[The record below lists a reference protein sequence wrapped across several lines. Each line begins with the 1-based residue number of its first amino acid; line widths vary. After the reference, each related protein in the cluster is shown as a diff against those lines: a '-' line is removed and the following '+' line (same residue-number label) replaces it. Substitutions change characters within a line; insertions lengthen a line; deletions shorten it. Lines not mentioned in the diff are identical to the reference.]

1 MFIFTLTKIAI
12 CYKILISVIFERIV
26 VTMGLT
32 LTEKILKAH
41 LVDGEFVKGQ
51 EIGIRIDQTLTQD
64 ATGTMAYLEYE
75 AMGVPRVRTEKS
87 VAYIDHNTLQS
98 GFENA
103 DDHRFIGSVCKKHGI
118 YFSRPGNGICHQVH
132 LERFGIPGKTL
143 IGSDSHTPTGGGIGM
158 IAIGAGGLDVAVA
171 MGGGAYYITYPKIV
185 KVNLTGKLSPWVSAK
200 DVILEVLRR
209 MSVKGG
215 VGKVIEYCGEGVK
228 TLTVPERATIT
239 NMGAELGAT
248 TSIFPSDETTL
259 AFLKAQDR
267 ADVWSELK
275 ADDDAVYD
283 EQIDIDLSQLIPLAA
298 CPHSPDNVKS
308 VNEIGKLKIDQVCI
322 GSCTNSS
329 YVDMMKVAHI
339 LKGKTVDPSVSLAI
353 APGSKQV
360 LNMIA
365 ENGALADMIAAG
377 ARILESAC
385 GPCIGMGQSPN
396 SKGVSLRTFNRN
408 FEGRSGTKDGQIY
421 LVSPEMAA
429 VSALTGYLT
438 DPRTLGDMPEF
449 KLPEHFKI
457 NDNMVVPPAD
467 EADMDSVEVLRGP
480 NIKPFPQT
488 SPLDDSI
495 DCQVSLKVGDN
506 ITTDHIMPAGAKIL
520 PLRSNIPAISQHC
533 FTVCDEDF
541 PRRAK
546 NMGKSIIVG
555 GSNYGQGSSREHAA
569 LAPLYLGIKAVL
581 VKSFARIHRAN
592 LINAGILP
600 LTFVNEAD
608 YDKINQG
615 DEIVL
620 ADVRADVEADMSKL
634 TVVNK
639 TTGVEIPVLCELTGR
654 TKDIILAGG
663 LLDYP
668 REQLSK

>member
-1 MFIFTLTKIAI
+1 
-12 CYKILISVIFERIV
+12 
-26 VTMGLT
+26 MGLT

-75 AMGVPRVRTEKS
+75 AMGVPRVKTEKS

-200 DVILEVLRR
+200 DVILQVLRI

-228 TLTVPERATIT
+228 TLSVPERATIT

-248 TSIFPSDETTL
+248 TSIFPSDEITL
-259 AFLKAQDR
+259 SFLKAQDR
-267 ADVWSELK
+267 AEVWQELK
-275 ADDDAVYD
+275 ADEDAEYD
-283 EQIDIDLSQLIPLAA
+283 EVIDIDLSKLVPQAA
-298 CPHSPDNVKS
+298 CPHSPDNVKTCD
-308 VNEIGKLKIDQVCI
+308 EIGKLKIDQVCI

-365 ENGALADMIAAG
+365 QNGALADMIDAG

-385 GPCIGMGQSPN
+385 GPCIGMGQAPN

-408 FEGRSGTKDGQIY
+408 FLGRSGTKDGQIY
-421 LVSPEMAA
+421 LVSPETAA
-429 VSALTGYLT
+429 ASALTGYLT
-438 DPRTLGDMPEF
+438 DPRTLGEMPQISVPDQF
-449 KLPEHFKI
+449 MI
-457 NDNMVVPPAD
+457 NDNMVVDPAPV
-467 EADMDSVEVLRGP
+467 EEMDSVEVLRGP
-480 NIKPFPQT
+480 NIKPYPET
-488 SPLDDSI
+488 APLVEDI
-495 DCQVSLKVGDN
+495 ECQVSLKVGDN

-533 FTVCDEDF
+533 FTVCDEEF

-546 NMGKSIIVG
+546 NMGVSIIVG
-555 GSNYGQGSSREHAA
+555 GTNYGQGSSREHAA

-608 YDKINQG
+608 YDKIDQG
-615 DEIVL
+615 DDI
-620 ADVRADVEADMSKL
+620 AIKNVRADVLADKTEL

-639 TTGVEIPVLCELTGR
+639 TKGCKIPVLCELTGR
-654 TKDIILAGG
+654 TKEIMLAGG
-663 LLDYP
+663 LLDYT
-668 REQLSK
+668 RENLK

>member
-1 MFIFTLTKIAI
+1 MTVGKEIA
-12 CYKILISVIFERIV
+12 
-26 VTMGLT
+26 
-32 LTEKILKAH
+32 LK
-41 LVDGEFVKGQ
+41 
-51 EIGIRIDQTLTQD
+51 IDQTLTQD
-64 ATGTMAYLEYE
+64 ATGTMAYLEFE
-75 AMGVPRVRTEKS
+75 AMGVPRVKTERS

-103 DDHRFIGSVCKKHGI
+103 DDHRFIGSVAKKHGI

-171 MGGGAYYITYPKIV
+171 MGGGAYYITYPQIV
-185 KVNLTGKLSPWVSAK
+185 KVELKGKLSPWVAAK

-209 MSVKGG
+209 LSVKGG

-228 TLTVPERATIT
+228 TLSVPERATIT

-248 TSIFPSDETTL
+248 TSIFPSDEITKE
-259 AFLKAQDR
+259 FLRAQKR
-267 ADVWSELK
+267 EDVWTELS
-275 ADDDAVYD
+275 ADPDAAYD
-283 EQIDIDLSQLIPLAA
+283 EVIEIDLSSLVPLAA
-298 CPHSPDNVKS
+298 CPHSPDNIKCAEELS
-308 VNEIGKLKIDQVCI
+308 GMKIDQVCI

-329 YVDMMKVAHI
+329 LLDMLKVAHI
-339 LKGKTVDPSVSLAI
+339 LKGKTVHPDVSLSI

-360 LNMIA
+360 LTMLA
-365 ENGALADMIAAG
+365 ENGALADLIAAG

-421 LVSPEMAA
+421 LVSPETAA
-429 VSALTGYLT
+429 VSALTGVFT
-438 DPRTLGDMPEF
+438 DPRTIGEMPEF
-449 KLPEHFKI
+449 KLPETFLI
-457 NDNMVVPPAD
+457 NDNMVELPAD
-467 EADMDSVEVLRGP
+467 EKDMDKVEILRGP
-480 NIKPFPQT
+480 NIKPFPET
-488 SPLDDSI
+488 APLVDSI
-495 DCQVSLKVGDN
+495 DCACSLKVGDN

-533 FTVCDEDF
+533 FTVCDENF
-541 PRRAK
+541 PSRAK
-546 NMGKSIIVG
+546 TLGQSIIVG

-569 LAPLYLGIKAVL
+569 LAPLYLGVKAVL

-600 LTFVNEAD
+600 LTFKNEAD
-608 YDKINQG
+608 YDLVSQG
-615 DEIVL
+615 DNLVIEN
-620 ADVRADVEADMSKL
+620 VRKSVEEGKTEL
-634 TVVNK
+634 TLIDK
-639 TTGVEIPVLCELTGR
+639 TSGKEIPVLCELSGR
-654 TKDIILAGG
+654 TKDIVLAGG
-663 LLDYP
+663 LLDYT
-668 REQLSK
+668 REQLDK

>member
-1 MFIFTLTKIAI
+1 MFIFTLTKFAI

-283 EQIDIDLSQLIPLAA
+283 EQIDIDLSQLVPLAA

-308 VNEIGKLKIDQVCI
+308 VSEIGKLKIDQVCI

-360 LNMIA
+360 LTMIA

-449 KLPEHFKI
+449 KLPEHFEI

-620 ADVRADVEADMSKL
+620 ADVRADVEADMSHL

-639 TTGVEIPVLCELTGR
+639 TTGAEIPVLCELTGR

-663 LLDYP
+663 LLDYT